1 MTPTKIGTPPQLRYD
16 RRRPSNRGSPPKRRR
31 RHAANSNRL
40 VNVFFQIH
48 IERVFQK
55 PRITVI
61 VFGRDND
68 QPVAAIDHRRERW
81 VLHLLACIIQFHWE
95 FAHIDQFRLH
105 IRALLCLLKNETRDV
120 LALPSLT
127 RSSENNGNKKR
138 ALHLSAF
145 RYPKLKNCRW
155 PDSNRHGPFT
165 AQRILSPLRLPF
177 RHIGAVRRI
186 LSLLCN
192 RRKRISHLRIYIWSS
207 RKRFVVHVMKS

>member
-16 RRRPSNRGSPPKRRR
+16 RRRPSNRGSPPKRSR

-105 IRALLCLLKNETRDV
+105 IRALLCLLKNETCDV

-186 LSLLCN
+186 LSLFCN
-192 RRKRISHLRIYIWSS
+192 PRKRISHLRIYIWSS